1 MATEKLKG
9 ANPMAW
15 LLSSTKEQAKD
26 TGMAMVLICL
36 LLGYWGK
43 FPKFLPVSLVL
54 LILTMAWPNAFRPLA
69 VLWFGLSHLLSQ
81 VMSRVILTVVFFLVV
96 TPIGVIRRLMRGR
109 CPAVE
114 EMETRPG
121 LGVRGAGGTR
131 PGERYGE
138 PVLKE
143 SCRGGF
149 NTRPYLG
156 FSIDLINIQG
166 VVP

>member
-9 ANPMAW
+9 AKPKAW
-15 LLSSTKEQAKD
+15 WRSSTPEQAKD

-81 VMSRVILTVVFFLVV
+81 VVSRVILTVVFFLIV
-96 TPIGVIRRLMRGR
+96 TPIGVIRRWTGADALQLKKWKKGQDS
-109 CPAVE
+109 VFV
-114 EMETRPG
+114 
-121 LGVRGAGGTR
+121 VREG
-131 PGERYGE
+131 
-138 PVLKE
+138 PVQGKDMA
-143 SCRGGF
+143 
-149 NTRPYLG
+149 NPY
-156 FSIDLINIQG
+156 
-166 VVP
+166 